1 MPGDEVIDSDLDDSE
16 GDLDD
21 DAEGDDDGD
30 VDIVFCVYD
39 KVRNILLRGEQN
51 TDSQVQRVKN
61 KWKTVFKDGMIHIN
75 GRDYLFQKCNGYVD
89 PS

>member
-1 MPGDEVIDSDLDDSE
+1 LQYEEEEIKPVNEVKAEPNAAGLMPGDEVIDSDLDDSE

-39 KVRNILLRGEQN
+39 KVRNSSLRGEQE
-51 TDSQVQRVKN
+51 
-61 KWKTVFKDGMIHIN
+61 
-75 GRDYLFQKCNGYVD
+75 Y
-89 PS
+89 